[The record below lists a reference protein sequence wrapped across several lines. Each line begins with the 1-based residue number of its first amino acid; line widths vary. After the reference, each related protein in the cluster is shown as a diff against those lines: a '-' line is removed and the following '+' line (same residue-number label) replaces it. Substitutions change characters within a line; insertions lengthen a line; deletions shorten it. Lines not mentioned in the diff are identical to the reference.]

1 MDSGG
6 RDAYAACGDLA
17 ARDLSALMTLGVW
30 AGFESVSVDE
40 LLIGADVL
48 LKSVQI
54 KNESRRHELAQ
65 ASPFSYQFGIGWS
78 QDAHT
83 PHPVGSPRISVMK
96 PTTVDVLHTRGGN
109 ASLFR
114 ERNLTA

>member
-78 QDAHT
+78 HMGWSQDAHT

-96 PTTVDVLHTRGGN
+96 YHG
-109 ASLFR
+109 
-114 ERNLTA
+114 